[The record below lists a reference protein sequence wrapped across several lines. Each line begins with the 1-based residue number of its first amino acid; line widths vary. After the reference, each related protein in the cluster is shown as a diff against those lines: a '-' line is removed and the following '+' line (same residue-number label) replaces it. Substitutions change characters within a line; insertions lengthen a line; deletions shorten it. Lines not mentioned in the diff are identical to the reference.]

1 MKATVVVPT
10 HGGAERLP
18 RLLDS
23 LVAQTHIDWDAIVV
37 IDGDGD
43 GSEAVIARYAHLPV
57 RTIVFPENRGRV
69 AALNAGLAAARGD
82 VLIRADDDFE
92 LSPTHV
98 AAHLAPHEEA
108 ECGVVGLP
116 RNVGPPSRYMRVYG
130 TPADSRGREEA
141 HAMAPDARWRL
152 WGGNVSI
159 RRSTF
164 ERIGEYD
171 TRYRGY
177 GWEDFD
183 FGYRLVMAGV
193 PIVLADDAEVLH
205 HLASTSTEAR
215 VRRALASGAARSTFD
230 RIHGVGTSG
239 PARPAPT
246 SRWNRAVGRLSDR
259 LSGPSAGILARG
271 VDTLLPAL
279 PDAIGRR
286 AVGMLVE
293 ASGAAGYRL
302 ADATAH
308 NGAAGGSG
316 P

>member
-10 HGGAERLP
+10 HGGAVRLP
-18 RLLDS
+18 RLLNS
-23 LVAQTHIDWDAIVV
+23 LAAQTHADWDAIIV

-43 GSEAVIARYAHLPV
+43 GSEAVVARYAHLPV

-69 AALNAGLAAARGD
+69 AALNAGLSAARGD

-98 AAHLAPHEEA
+98 AAHLAPHRRE

-116 RNVGPPSRYMRVYG
+116 RNIAPPSRYMRVYG
-130 TPADSRGREEA
+130 LPADRRGRDEA
-141 HAMAPDARWRL
+141 HSLSPGARWRL

-164 ERIGEYD
+164 ERIGGYD
-171 TRYRGY
+171 HRYRGY

-183 FGYRLVMAGV
+183 FGYRLAQAGV

-205 HLASTSTEAR
+205 YLASTSTEAR

-230 RIHGVGTSG
+230 SIHGMGASG
-239 PARPAPT
+239 PAAPVPST
-246 SRWNRAVGRLSDR
+246 RWNQMVGGLSDR
-259 LSGPSAGILARG
+259 LSPRTAGTIARG
-271 VDTLLPAL
+271 IDALLPVI
-279 PDAIGRR
+279 PESFGRR
-286 AVGMLVE
+286 AIGLLVE

-302 ADATAH
+302 APATASDR
-308 NGAAGGSG
+308 AAEGRAL
-316 P
+316 